1 MKYAWMDEYLMNKTG
16 VTKDLKE
23 EWNWIRYMIGGK
35 MFAAINET
43 AAAAAVKKAVNLF
56 IPFTSHYLYAKT
68 GQNIIRLLR
77 PRRRLSF
84 C

>member
-35 MFAAINET
+35 CLLRYAWMRQTRI
-43 AAAAAVKKAVNLF
+43 NLF
-56 IPFTSHYLYAKT
+56 I
-68 GQNIIRLLR
+68 
-77 PRRRLSF
+77 
-84 C
+84 